1 MNKTMFAA
9 VFASVV
15 LMFGTVALVLEMAP
29 DAEAV
34 KARGTYLKDTTS
46 NQRHSSSKVCGD
58 QLCGALIDTS
68 TGLKK
73 GQISRGFA
81 R

>member
-1 MNKTMFAA
+1 M
-9 VFASVV
+9 
-15 LMFGTVALVLEMAP
+15 LP
-29 DAEAV
+29 DADAI
-34 KARGTYLKDTTS
+34 KARGTYLKDTSS
-46 NQRHSSSKVCGD
+46 NQRHSASKVCGD

-73 GQISRGFA
+73 GQINRGFA